1 CMQHKALP
9 WTF

>member
-9 WTF
+9 YSF